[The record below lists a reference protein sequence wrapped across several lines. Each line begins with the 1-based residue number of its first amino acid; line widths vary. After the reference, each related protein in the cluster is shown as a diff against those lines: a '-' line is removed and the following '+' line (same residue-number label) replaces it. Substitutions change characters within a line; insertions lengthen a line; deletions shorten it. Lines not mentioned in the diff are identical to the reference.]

1 VSVALPTRALRRR
14 FDVLRVPLLG
24 SFLRW
29 RYSRFVLQIPLLLIA
44 ILAVYDGVTGRQIA
58 PVNTATVS
66 VWVHYRGL
74 VGIALAVFGNLFC
87 AACPLML
94 TRGPSKWLKALLERV
109 DFKPEWPKILRNKY
123 LVLGLTVLF
132 LFSYE
137 HFSLWASPWLTAW
150 LIIGYFAAALLTDA
164 IFPAGTFC
172 KYVCPLG
179 NFNFALSGASP
190 SQITARN
197 QDVCSSCEGK
207 YCLNGRAE
215 TPTSRAP
222 LWGNRADH
230 VLLELPMVSGAA
242 SSTPSGTISSANS
255 ISSLEGLK
263 TRTFGAFP
271 GCETDLFVPTIQS
284 NTDCTLCL
292 NCVRACPYD
301 NVALEFR
308 SPTREAEALRPK
320 SDWALFV
327 TVLAWAGLVNAFAM
341 IPAFFNLAG
350 WLSNALGTR
359 NETVLLLIIQTV
371 GIGGGVGLSV
381 LAARASG
388 ALGGHGFSKLRDW
401 AAVMLPLALAAWA
414 GHYLYHFLTGY
425 ATLWPNI
432 VNALFRLNIVLPP
445 PPPPTVSRI
454 DQAFVYQ
461 VVLSY
466 LGLALGAWAAYRR
479 TVKLKVNV
487 TALAPQIVLIVLF
500 VALTLLIF
508 SQPMQARGSLLM

>member
-1 VSVALPTRALRRR
+1 
-14 FDVLRVPLLG
+14 LRVPLLG
-24 SFLRW
+24 GFLRW
-29 RYSRFVLQIPLLLIA
+29 RYSRFVLQVPLLLIA
-44 ILAVYDGVTGRQIA
+44 ILAVYDGMTGRQIA
-58 PVNTATVS
+58 PSNTATVS

-94 TRGPSKWLKALLERV
+94 TRGPSKWLKLGLERIN
-109 DFKPEWPKILRNKY
+109 FKPEWPRVLRNKY

-132 LFSYE
+132 LFCYE

-150 LIIGYFAAALLTDA
+150 LIVGYFAGALLVDA

-190 SQITARN
+190 SQITAVDQN
-197 QDVCSSCEGK
+197 VCHSCEGK
-207 YCLNGRAE
+207 YCLNGRVE

-222 LWGNRADH
+222 LFGNRADH
-230 VLLELPMVSGAA
+230 VMLELPMA
-242 SSTPSGTISSANS
+242 SSTAPSTVSSATPNPAL
-255 ISSLEGLK
+255 SLESLK
-263 TRTFGAFP
+263 TRTFGTFP
-271 GCETDLFVPTIQS
+271 GCETDLFVPAIQS

-301 NVALEFR
+301 NVALELR

-341 IPAFFNLAG
+341 IPTFFNLAQ
-350 WLSNALGTR
+350 WLSGLLGTR
-359 NETVLLLIIQTV
+359 NETVLLVIIQTL
-371 GIGGGVGLSV
+371 GIVGGVGLSL

-388 ALGGHGFSKLRDW
+388 ALGGHGFSRLRDW
-401 AAVMLPLALAAWA
+401 AAVLLPLALAAWA

-425 ATLWPNI
+425 ATLWPNM
-432 VNALFRLNIVLPP
+432 VNALFRMGIELPP
-445 PPPPTVSRI
+445 PPPPTVSRV

-461 VVLSY
+461 VMLSY
-466 LGLALGAWAAYRR
+466 LGLGLGVWAAYRR
-479 TVKLKVNV
+479 TVRLKVNV
-487 TALAPQIVLIVLF
+487 AALAPQLVLIVVF

-508 SQPMQARGSLLM
+508 SQPMQARGSLLL

>member
-1 VSVALPTRALRRR
+1 MSVALPTQALRRR

-24 SFLRW
+24 GFLRW
-29 RYSRFVLQIPLLLIA
+29 RYARFVMQIPLLLIA
-44 ILAVYDGVTGRQIA
+44 ILAIYDGMTGRQVA

-94 TRGPSKWLKALLERV
+94 TRGPTKVLKRILERV
-109 DFKPEWPKILRNKY
+109 NFKPEWPRVLRNKY
-123 LVLGLTVLF
+123 LVLGLTALF

-150 LIIGYFAAALLTDA
+150 LIIAYFAVALLTDA
-164 IFPAGTFC
+164 IFPVGTFC

-190 SQITARN
+190 SQIAAVDQN
-197 QDVCSSCEGK
+197 VCNSCEGK
-207 YCLNGRAE
+207 YCLNGRVE
-215 TPTSRAP
+215 TPTTRAP

-230 VLLELPMVSGAA
+230 VMLELPMVSSAV
-242 SSTPSGTISSANS
+242 SSTPSSTVSNPV
-255 ISSLEGLK
+255 SSLEHIQAHALG
-263 TRTFGAFP
+263 TFP
-271 GCETDLFVPTIQS
+271 GCETDLFVPAIQS

-301 NVALEFR
+301 NVALELR
-308 SPTREAEALRPK
+308 SPTREAEILRPK

-341 IPAFFNLAG
+341 IPAFYSLAEWLAG
-350 WLSNALGTR
+350 LLGTR
-359 NETVLLLIIQTV
+359 DQTVLLIIIQTV
-371 GIGGGVGLSV
+371 GIGGGVGLSF

-388 ALGGHGFSKLRDW
+388 ALGGHGLTRLRDW
-401 AAVMLPLALAAWA
+401 AAVLLPLALAAWA

-425 ATLWPNI
+425 ATLWPNM
-432 VNALFRLNIVLPP
+432 VNALLRAGITLPQ

-466 LGLALGAWAAYRR
+466 LGLSLGAWAAYRR
-479 TVKLKVNV
+479 TVRLKVNV
-487 TALAPQIVLIVLF
+487 TALAPQIILIVLF
-500 VALTLLIF
+500 MALTLLIF
-508 SQPMQARGSLLM
+508 SQPMQARGSMLI